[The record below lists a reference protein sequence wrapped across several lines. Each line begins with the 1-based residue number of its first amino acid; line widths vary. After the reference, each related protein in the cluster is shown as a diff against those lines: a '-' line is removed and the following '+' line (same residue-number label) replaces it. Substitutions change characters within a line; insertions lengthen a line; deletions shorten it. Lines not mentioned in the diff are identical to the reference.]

1 MNGIPLIEKYSY
13 FLKDLLAASVA
24 PDVITTENVYQ
35 EANLASRKYMKLMMK
50 ENLLE
55 GSKLNG
61 LENFREFYKLI
72 KSGKRGLILS
82 EHYSNMDLPAYCYML
97 EEFYKDAGN
106 DFGEDLSMSTVAIA
120 GMKLNE
126 VNPAVKAW
134 AEAFSRVVIYPSRSL
149 KAHESQADFD
159 AEMEKS
165 KHINMAA
172 MRAMDHCKKT
182 GHPILVFPSGTR
194 YRPNKPE
201 TRTGLREIDSYLR
214 TFDYMILV
222 SLNGNCLRINP
233 ENPEDMTQ
241 DLVTKDTI
249 ILSASPVID
258 CKKYRKEAMASLGD
272 DVEDKKS
279 AVVQKVMDA
288 LTAQHNEHQA
298 EYKAAYKAATGEE
311 SDYYA

>member
-1 MNGIPLIEKYSY
+1 MNGIPLVEKYGY
-13 FLKDLLAASVA
+13 FLKDLLATSVA
-24 PDVITTENVYQ
+24 PDVITTDNVYQ
-35 EANLASRKYMKLMMK
+35 EANLESRKFMKLMMK

-55 GSKLNG
+55 GSKVNG
-61 LENFREFYKLI
+61 LENFHKFYDLV

-82 EHYSNMDLPAYCYML
+82 EHFSNMDLPAYCYML
-97 EEFYKDAGN
+97 EEYGDDSCK
-106 DFGEDLSMSTVAIA
+106 DLSLSTVAIA

-165 KHINMAA
+165 KKINMAA
-172 MRAMDHCKKT
+172 MRAMDLCKKN
-182 GHPILVFPSGTR
+182 GQPILVFPSGTR

-222 SLNGNCLRINP
+222 SINGNCLRINP

-249 ILSASPVID
+249 ILSASPVIE
-258 CKKYRKEAMASLGD
+258 CKKFRKEAMESLGD

-279 AVVQKVMDA
+279 GVVQKVMDA
-288 LTAQHNEHQA
+288 LTAQHDAHQA
-298 EYKAAYKAATGEE
+298 EYKSAYKAATGQE

>member
-1 MNGIPLIEKYSY
+1 MNGIPLVEKYGY
-13 FLKDLLAASVA
+13 FLKDLLAASIA
-24 PDVITTENVYQ
+24 PDVITTDNVYQ
-35 EANLASRKYMKLMMK
+35 EANLESRKFMKLMMK

-55 GSKLNG
+55 GSKING
-61 LENFREFYKLI
+61 LENFHEFYDLV

-82 EHYSNMDLPAYCYML
+82 EHFSNMDLPAYCYML
-97 EEFYKDAGN
+97 EEYGEG
-106 DFGEDLSMSTVAIA
+106 FGKDLSLSTVAIA

-165 KHINMAA
+165 KKINMAA
-172 MRAMDHCKKT
+172 MRAMDVCKKN

-222 SLNGNCLRINP
+222 SINGNCLRINP

-249 ILSASPVID
+249 ILSASPVIE
-258 CKKYRKEAMASLGD
+258 CRKFRKEAMASLSD

-288 LTAQHNEHQA
+288 LTSQHDEHQA
-298 EYKAAYKAATGEE
+298 EYKAAYKAATGQE

>member
-1 MNGIPLIEKYSY
+1 MNGIPLIEKYGY

-35 EANLASRKYMKLMMK
+35 EANLESRKFMKLMMK

-55 GSKLNG
+55 GSKING
-61 LENFREFYKLI
+61 LENFRKFYDLV

-82 EHYSNMDLPAYCYML
+82 EHFSNMDLPAYCYML
-97 EEFYKDAGN
+97 EEYGD
-106 DFGEDLSMSTVAIA
+106 DFCKDLSLSTVAIA

-126 VNPAVKAW
+126 ANPAVKAW

-165 KHINMAA
+165 KKINMAA
-172 MRAMDHCKKT
+172 MRAMDHCKKN

-222 SLNGNCLRINP
+222 SINGNCLRLNP
-233 ENPEDMTQ
+233 ENPEEMTQ

-249 ILSASPVID
+249 ILSASPVME
-258 CKKYRKEAMASLGD
+258 CRKFRKEAMASLSD

-279 AVVQKVMDA
+279 EVVQKVMDA
-288 LTAQHNEHQA
+288 LTAQHDAHQA
-298 EYKAAYKAATGEE
+298 EYKAAYKAATGQE